1 MSILHTWVQ
10 YWRSTVSTLMLVLTV
25 TLVIGGIA
33 PQPAFSQA
41 YERHPEH
48 LERGEAR
55 REWRREHRRERH
67 EAHRWREYS
76 PYGYYAPPPGVYA
89 PAPSPG
95 INLFFH
101 IP

>member
-1 MSILHTWVQ
+1 MSILHTWAKS
-10 YWRSTVSTLMLVLTV
+10 WRSTVGPLILAFAVAM
-25 TLVIGGIA
+25 VIGGIA
-33 PQPAFSQA
+33 PKPAFSQVH
-41 YERHPEH
+41 ERHSWRQ
-48 LERGEAR
+48 ERGRQA
-55 REWRREHRRERH
+55 REWRRENRREWR
-67 EAHRWREYS
+67 EAHRWRGRA